1 MPAIVRRVFLL
12 LILLPLA
19 TLSWA
24 EATAS
29 VDRTELSLNESF
41 TLTISV
47 DGINIFTQPDLS
59 PLETDF
65 HVLGTSQNSR
75 SSIVNGEMNNST
87 SWVVQLMPKQTGATS
102 IPPITIG
109 DEQTPGIDINVRR
122 QPSNSTAGGDDNI
135 ILEAELSDDVVYV
148 TAQVVLTLRVSM
160 AQSARFRL
168 EEPEIDQAI
177 VQELGEASYQRV
189 RSGRRYDVTEY
200 RYAIFPNIP
209 GELVI
214 DPLNLVAEVLSSRPR
229 SMFDPMMGQSKR
241 VLRRTEPLTINVL
254 DIPDGISPSEWLP
267 AASVTLREEWSKDIQ
282 QLKVGESTTR
292 TIELK
297 AQGVMAAQLPPLFL
311 PNVDGLKLY
320 SDQPTATDSESSA
333 GIIGKRVE
341 RIAVVATRP
350 GRFTI
355 PKQSISWW
363 DVASNSPQLAVLPAV
378 SFEVAGAA
386 RPAPGT
392 ATQDSSPQQ
401 AAPTSVTTA
410 APVEQAWYLYRQW
423 WWISAL
429 LALACLGA
437 LALYLR
443 AQKQLRAAANATFES
458 SAATAPPD
466 SEEQAWQSL
475 RRACKSGEAQTI
487 YPALQH
493 WCQQHWQLASIPGIA
508 ELRTAGASE
517 ALVVQ
522 AKNLEQQLYGKGCA
536 DDWNASALLAAA
548 AGQRADKRQRRDGKA
563 SPTLPPL
570 YRED

>member
-1 MPAIVRRVFLL
+1 MHAIVRRVFLL

-24 EATAS
+24 EASAS
-29 VDRTELSLNESF
+29 VDRTELTLNESF

-75 SSIVNGEMNNST
+75 STIVNGEMNNST

-122 QPSNSTAGGDDNI
+122 QPSNSNAAGDDDI

-241 VLRRTEPLTINVL
+241 VLRRTDTLTINVL
-254 DIPDGISPSEWLP
+254 DIPDGISPSDWLP

-297 AQGVMAAQLPPLFL
+297 AQGVMASQLPPLFL

-320 SDQPTATDSESSA
+320 SDQPSATDNESSA

-350 GRFTI
+350 GRFTL
-355 PKQSISWW
+355 PEQHISWW
-363 DVASNSPQLAVLPAV
+363 DTASNSAQLAVLPAV
-378 SFEVAGAA
+378 NFEVAGSA
-386 RPAPGT
+386 RPAPGA
-392 ATQDSSPQQ
+392 ATQDASPQ
-401 AAPTSVTTA
+401 AAPTSVTTPA
-410 APVEQAWYLYRQW
+410 TVEQAWYLYRQW

-437 LALYLR
+437 LTLYLR
-443 AQKQLRAAANATFES
+443 GQKQLRAAVNTTAES
-458 SAATAPPD
+458 SAAATAPD
-466 SEEQAWQSL
+466 SEQQAWQSL
-475 RRACKSGEAQTI
+475 RSACKTGQAQTI
-487 YPALQH
+487 YPALQR
-493 WCQQHWQLASIPGIA
+493 WCQQHWQLASLPGIA
-508 ELRTAGASE
+508 ELHAAGASE
-517 ALVVQ
+517 ALLAQ
-522 AKNLEQQLYGKGCA
+522 AKSLEQQLYGKGQA
-536 DDWNASALLAAA
+536 DDWNASALLEAA
-548 AGQRADKRQRRDGKA
+548 AGQRAAKPQRSDAKA

-570 YRED
+570 YRQD

>member
-1 MPAIVRRVFLL
+1 MQAIVRHVLLL

-19 TLSWA
+19 PLSWA

-29 VDRTELSLNESF
+29 VDRTELTLNESF

-65 HVLGTSQNSR
+65 HVLGTSQSSR

-87 SWVVQLMPKQTGATS
+87 SWIVQLMPKQTGATG
-102 IPPITIG
+102 IPSITIG

-122 QPSNSTAGGDDNI
+122 QPSNNSAAGDDNI

-148 TAQVVLTLRVSM
+148 SAQVVLTLRVSM

-177 VQELGEASYQRV
+177 VQELGEANYQRV

-214 DPLNLVAEVLSSRPR
+214 DPLNMVAEVLSSRPR
-229 SMFDPMMGQSKR
+229 SMFDPMLGQSKR

-254 DIPDGISPSEWLP
+254 EIPDGISPSEWLP
-267 AASVTLREEWSKDIQ
+267 AASVTLQEEWSKDIQ

-297 AQGVMAAQLPPLFL
+297 AQGVMASQLPPLFL

-320 SDQPTATDSESSA
+320 SDQPTATDNESSA
-333 GIIGKRVE
+333 GIIGRRVE
-341 RIAVVATRP
+341 RIAIVATRP
-350 GRFTI
+350 GRFTLPEQHI
-355 PKQSISWW
+355 AWW
-363 DVASNSPQLAVLPAV
+363 DVSSNSAQQAVLPAV
-378 SFEVAGAA
+378 SFEVAEIAPSVAEAA
-386 RPAPGT
+386 T
-392 ATQDSSPQQ
+392 NATSPQQ
-401 AAPTSVTTA
+401 AAPSSATTP

-437 LALYLR
+437 LGLYLR
-443 AQKQLRAAANATFES
+443 AQKQLRAAANTTAES
-458 SAATAPPD
+458 SATAQAPD
-466 SEEQAWQSL
+466 SEQQAWQTL
-475 RRACKSGEAQTI
+475 RTACKSGEAQTI
-487 YPALQH
+487 YPALQR
-493 WCQQHWQLASIPGIA
+493 WSQKHWQLASLPGIA
-508 ELRTAGASE
+508 ELKAAGASE
-517 ALVVQ
+517 ALLAQ
-522 AKNLEQQLYGKGCA
+522 TKSLEQQLYGKGQA
-536 DDWNASALLAAA
+536 DDWNANALLEAAA
-548 AGQRADKRQRRDGKA
+548 EQRADKNQRRDKT

-570 YRED
+570 YRQN